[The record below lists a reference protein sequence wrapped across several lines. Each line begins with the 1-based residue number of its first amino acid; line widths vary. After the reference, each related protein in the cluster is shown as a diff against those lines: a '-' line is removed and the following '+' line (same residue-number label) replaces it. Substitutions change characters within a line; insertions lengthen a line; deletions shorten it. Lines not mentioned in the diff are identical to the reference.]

1 MVVAFSRV
9 LRRQA
14 GATVKELAVIAA
26 LFGFSFASMAG
37 VVGYGVY
44 VTGAAASFSTR

>member
-1 MVVAFSRV
+1 MVAFSRV

-14 GATVKELAVIAA
+14 GATAKELAVVAVLI
-26 LFGFSFASMAG
+26 GFSMASAAG

-44 VTGAAASFSTR
+44 VTSAGR

>member
-1 MVVAFSRV
+1 MVVAFSRI

-14 GATVKELAVIAA
+14 GATVKELAVMAGLI
-26 LFGFSFASMAG
+26 GFSLASMVG

-44 VTGAAASFSTR
+44 ATSMAVSQR